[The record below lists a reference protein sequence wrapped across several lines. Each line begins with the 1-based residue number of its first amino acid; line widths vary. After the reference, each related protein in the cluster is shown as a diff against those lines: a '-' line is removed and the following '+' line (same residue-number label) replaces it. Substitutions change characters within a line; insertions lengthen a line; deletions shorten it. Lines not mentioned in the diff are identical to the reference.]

1 MGPEL
6 QRQQLEE
13 EYRWLQRSTEPFP
26 LSSAATTATATMGM
40 LALTSFLPTLL
51 IGLQA

>member
-13 EYRWLQRSTEPFP
+13 EYSWLQRNTEPFP
-26 LSSAATTATATMGM
+26 LSSAASTTTAM
-40 LALTSFLPTLL
+40 LAITSFISVLL
-51 IGLQA
+51 AKLQA

>member
-26 LSSAATTATATMGM
+26 QSSAATAAMLGM
-40 LALTSFLPTLL
+40 LAVTSLTSVLL
-51 IGLQA
+51 AELQA

>member
-1 MGPEL
+1 VGPEL

-26 LSSAATTATATMGM
+26 QSSAASATAAMLGM
-40 LALTSFLPTLL
+40 LAVTSLTSVLL
-51 IGLQA
+51 AELQA

>member
-13 EYRWLQRSTEPFP
+13 EYRWLQRNTEPFP
-26 LSSAATTATATMGM
+26 LDSAATATATMGV
-40 LALTSFLPTLL
+40 LALTPFLCTLL